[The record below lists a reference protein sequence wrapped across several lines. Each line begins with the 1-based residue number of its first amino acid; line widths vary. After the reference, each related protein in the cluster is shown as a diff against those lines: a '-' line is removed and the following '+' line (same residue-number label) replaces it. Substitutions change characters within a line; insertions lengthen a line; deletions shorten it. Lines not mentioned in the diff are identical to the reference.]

1 MDELIY
7 QFLLQAGYPR
17 AAIVSDASL
26 LERGPNAV
34 PPEDATTFA
43 VVDPETAD
51 RLAAIDVVGAIDADT
66 LRERASR
73 VAQYARRLGGQ
84 QVQGFVIR
92 VDTKG
97 RNESEQVQFYRVWPG
112 TRMQQLTAK
121 TFPDLDGLRVAHLLA
136 LELSLP
142 PTPEIIDVEDED
154 DATTQPEASAG
165 GGGALRWVPA
175 ILLVL
180 LAVADWYVV
189 QNRGTGLL
197 NVVQALLAIGAG
209 ALLTLA
215 ASERRRG

>member
-26 LERGPNAV
+26 LERGANAP

-142 PTPEIIDVEDED
+142 PTPEIIDVEDDED
-154 DATTQPEASAG
+154 VAEERARAG
-165 GGGALRWVPA
+165 GGGALRWIPA
-175 ILLVL
+175 ILLLL
-180 LAVADWYVV
+180 LAVADWYVA
-189 QNRGTGLL
+189 QSRGTGLL
-197 NVVQALLAIGAG
+197 SVVQALLAIGAA

-215 ASERRRG
+215 ASGRDRG